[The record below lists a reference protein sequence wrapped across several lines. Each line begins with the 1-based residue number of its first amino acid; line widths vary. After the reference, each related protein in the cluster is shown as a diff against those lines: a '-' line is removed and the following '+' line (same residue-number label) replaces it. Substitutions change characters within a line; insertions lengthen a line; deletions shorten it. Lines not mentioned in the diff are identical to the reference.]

1 MSNTGI
7 GSTKVQ
13 LLGHRSETSA
23 VLSRG
28 SGFVDLSYSLLLRTD
43 KGGYFSLNTFYERSY
58 NVVILLFMNAQ
69 LIKSIASCNQNL
81 NTPVCATV
89 HCVAVSLL
97 QLPSVLM
104 CTFLKPE
111 ESLIKSKCLHHL

>member
-23 VLSRG
+23 ELSRG
-28 SGFVDLSYSLLLRTD
+28 SGFVDLSYSLLHRTD

-58 NVVILLFMNAQ
+58 NIILLFMNAQ

-89 HCVAVSLL
+89 HCVAVS
-97 QLPSVLM
+97 VL
-104 CTFLKPE
+104 
-111 ESLIKSKCLHHL
+111 